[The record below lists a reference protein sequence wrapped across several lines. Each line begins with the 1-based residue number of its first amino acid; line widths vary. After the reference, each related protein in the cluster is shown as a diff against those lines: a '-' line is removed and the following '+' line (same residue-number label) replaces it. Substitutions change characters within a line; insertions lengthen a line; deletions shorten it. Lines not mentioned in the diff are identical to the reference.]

1 MRSRVSW
8 TRLDSL
14 ESEVASVAREQY
26 AETPVQHFG
35 SGFGPALER
44 LRSMYFD
51 WTAVVG
57 LLDNLDDGVGTPED
71 MAAEDHTLGQIEA
84 RSRRRHLRPGKS

>member
-1 MRSRVSW
+1 
-8 TRLDSL
+8 
-14 ESEVASVAREQY
+14 
-26 AETPVQHFG
+26 
-35 SGFGPALER
+35 
-44 LRSMYFD
+44 MYFD